1 MLIVN
6 EKDIRDE
13 LRSLVAALGSR
24 TATAR
29 RLRISRPYLTDVL
42 NGNRAPGPKIL
53 RALGLK
59 KSYEKVA

>member
-1 MLIVN
+1 MLFVN
-6 EKDIRDE
+6 EKDIREE
-13 LRSLVAALGSR
+13 LRRLVRALGSR
-24 TATAR
+24 TAVAT
-29 RLRISRPYLTDVL
+29 RLRISRPYLTDLL